1 MVTYNT
7 LSSIEFYGKHSIIID
22 KISSSNEELTPEAT
36 NPPLF
41 TRVLDAFIVAGLIG
55 MISDKRSVP
64 DKTSPEKTR
73 IFTETV
79 QRNSPYIDFF
89 ASIPVIL
96 TQNMSKVTDI
106 KRAFFSE
113 TNEEENYMLTRN
125 RLFYEYALGGLELLD
140 EHVIKTTAD
149 VDETEISIFD
159 RLETY
164 MNELERKFKIDEDF
178 VDQDLI
184 FNTTELEFDM

>member
-1 MVTYNT
+1 
-7 LSSIEFYGKHSIIID
+7 
-22 KISSSNEELTPEAT
+22 
-36 NPPLF
+36 
-41 TRVLDAFIVAGLIG
+41 
-55 MISDKRSVP
+55 
-64 DKTSPEKTR
+64 
-73 IFTETV
+73 
-79 QRNSPYIDFF
+79 
-89 ASIPVIL
+89 
-96 TQNMSKVTDI
+96 
-106 KRAFFSE
+106 
-113 TNEEENYMLTRN
+113 MLTRN

-159 RLETY
+159 RLESY

>member
-7 LSSIEFYGKHSIIID
+7 LSSIEFYGKHSVIID
-22 KISSSNEELTPEAT
+22 KISSSNEELAPGVT

-41 TRVLDAFIVAGLIG
+41 TRVLDAYIIAGLIG
-55 MISDKRSVP
+55 MINDKKSTE

-89 ASIPVIL
+89 ASMPVIL
-96 TQNMSKVTDI
+96 KQNMSRVSDI

-140 EHVIKTTAD
+140 EHVIKPNPNIAD
-149 VDETEISIFD
+149 EETSIFD
-159 RLETY
+159 RLEMY
-164 MNELERKFKIDEDF
+164 LNDLERKFKIDENF

-184 FNTTELEFDM
+184 FNTTELEFDI

>member
-22 KISSSNEELTPEAT
+22 KISASNEELAPETT

-55 MISDKRSVP
+55 MINDKKSTP

-89 ASIPVIL
+89 ASMPVIL
-96 TQNMSKVTDI
+96 TQNMSKVSDI

-140 EHVIKTTAD
+140 EHVIKPNANVED
-149 VDETEISIFD
+149 TEISIFD

-184 FNTTELEFDM
+184 FNTTELEFDI

>member
-7 LSSIEFYGKHSIIID
+7 LSSIDFYGKHSVIID
-22 KISSSNEELTPEAT
+22 KISASNEELAPGVT

-41 TRVLDAFIVAGLIG
+41 TRVLDAYIIAGLIG
-55 MISDKRSVP
+55 MINDKKSTE

-89 ASIPVIL
+89 ASMPVIL
-96 TQNMSKVTDI
+96 KQNMSKVSDI

-140 EHVIKTTAD
+140 EHVIKPNPNIAD
-149 VDETEISIFD
+149 EETSIFD
-159 RLETY
+159 RLEMY
-164 MNELERKFKIDEDF
+164 LNDLERKFKIDEDF

-184 FNTTELEFDM
+184 FNTTELEFDI

>member
-7 LSSIEFYGKHSIIID
+7 LSSIEFYGKHSVIID
-22 KISSSNEELTPEAT
+22 KISSSNEELAPGVT

-41 TRVLDAFIVAGLIG
+41 TRVLDAYIIAGLIG
-55 MISDKRSVP
+55 MINDKKSTE

-89 ASIPVIL
+89 ASMPVIL
-96 TQNMSKVTDI
+96 KQNMSRVSDI

-140 EHVIKTTAD
+140 EHVIKPNPNIAD
-149 VDETEISIFD
+149 EETSIFD
-159 RLETY
+159 RLEMY
-164 MNELERKFKIDEDF
+164 LNDLERKFKIDEDF

-184 FNTTELEFDM
+184 FNTTELEFDI